1 MIDYYNILQLETN
14 ANEQEIKDAFR
25 RLAKKFHPD
34 KNESP
39 DAPEEFKKVYM
50 AYEVLSDPY
59 KKKLYD
65 ELSASRSYEEH
76 TPSSFNYNA
85 GFDEWEYRAAQRANH
100 YADMRFSQFEK
111 QELKGLDYY
120 YHQVALTIGIIG
132 LFFIGGMALYFSKNI
147 VSAYLS
153 SRAEAMSLIGAFFLA
168 IFGLFV
174 LYYVNQMSKV
184 FRQSVLQK
192 FRKK

>member
-1 MIDYYNILQLETN
+1 VIDYYNILQLETN
-14 ANEQEIKDAFR
+14 ASEQEIKVAFR

-34 KNESP
+34 KNANAN
-39 DAPEEFKKVYM
+39 APEEFKKVYM

-65 ELSASRSYEEH
+65 ELSASKNHQEYA
-76 TPSSFNYNA
+76 PSSFNYNA
-85 GFDEWEYRAAQRANH
+85 GFDEWEYRAAERASH

-132 LFFIGGMALYFSKNI
+132 LFFIGGLALYFSKNI

-153 SRAEAMSLIGAFFLA
+153 SRTDASSLIGAFFLA
-168 IFGLFV
+168 IFGLFI

-192 FRKK
+192 FRNK